1 MSSLIQTKA
10 RQAANATPTA
20 KDSGAE
26 VAQQEVDSFDDNE
39 NKSMEVIAEDVTAS
53 EIIHLIIIFPAMT
66 IFWETFE
73 KNRILNQ
80 NLYHQFS

>member
-10 RQAANATPTA
+10 RQAANATPPA
-20 KDSGAE
+20 K
-26 VAQQEVDSFDDNE
+26 VAQQEVDSIDDNE